1 MRPDPTPACATVE
14 IPVSVPSFSTRV
26 LTEVELRPEK
36 VRKWLADLPLL
47 NTAET
52 GRKLFSTLSIYNRI
66 AIEPATRL
74 ELLELLRYPIRQI
87 ATELEKQFVGPPLP
101 LNEKQKTIA
110 EQCRQ
115 FHLEMAIGYK
125 RYLIDAQMPER
136 AREQE
141 RFRSA
146 AALATQRALR
156 HLSGALLVSFQGYSP
171 YSLGTWQEIHALYR
185 HSESIGSKD
194 LPVDDPEIRALPET
208 SVSHAYKQALLLDL
222 SDPYHLPVM
231 MIGRI
236 YQYLDRW
243 AGLAQV
249 LPPTEHFDPACQFL
263 IDQEVDRSGI
273 IYTVDAKLE
282 HPDHYRLLNTIELAR
297 RIHSHLTAL
306 QNAQEIPADGLS
318 EEFFAASEDV
328 QNLLVRLI
336 QSFGHHPK
344 RNFRRS
350 TRAGSTKVDV
360 ALGLNAINYW
370 VNGGAAFAVSSTFVG
385 PMPQR
390 GQISATNHR
399 RQDIHLPELEFSS
412 WDVIDESAGGLA
424 LGKKGHIVARVRVG
438 EMAAVRPPGNTEW
451 RIGVI
456 RWVKS
461 ASSSDVEFGVQWIA
475 ASAQAVVVKVV
486 TDEGKESDFLPA
498 LLLPEIPTLKQP
510 ASLVTARGIY
520 KPDRVFYLDNGFRL
534 YRVRITKP
542 DEISHSFERFQF
554 SMDAM

>member
-1 MRPDPTPACATVE
+1 VE
-14 IPVSVPSFSTRV
+14 IPVSVPPFSTRV

-36 VRKWLADLPLL
+36 VKQSLADLPLL

-74 ELLELLRYPIRQI
+74 ELLEMLRYPIRQI
-87 ATELEKQFVGPPLP
+87 TTELEKQFVGPPLP
-101 LNEKQKTIA
+101 LAEKQKTIA

-125 RYLIDAQMPER
+125 RYLIDAELPER

-141 RFRSA
+141 RFRGK

-156 HLSGALLVSFQGYSP
+156 HLTGALLVSYQGYSP
-171 YSLGTWQEIHALYR
+171 YPLGTWQEIHALYR
-185 HSESIGSKD
+185 HSETLGTKD
-194 LPVDDPEIRALPET
+194 LLLSDPEIRALPET

-236 YQYLDRW
+236 HQYLDRW
-243 AGLAQV
+243 AGLAKV
-249 LPPTEHFDPACQFL
+249 LPPTEQFDPACQFL
-263 IDQEVDRSGI
+263 IDQQVDRSGI
-273 IYTVDAKLE
+273 IYTADAELE
-282 HPDHYRLLNTIELAR
+282 RPEHYRLLNTVELAR

-318 EEFFAASEDV
+318 KDFFAASDEA

-350 TRAGSTKVDV
+350 TRAGTTKVEV
-360 ALGLNAINYW
+360 ALGLNAVNYW
-370 VNGGAAFAVSSTFVG
+370 INGGAAFVVSSTFVG
-385 PMPQR
+385 PNPQR
-390 GQISATNHR
+390 GQISATKQR
-399 RQDIHLPELEFSS
+399 RQDVHVPDLEFSS
-412 WDVIDESAGGLA
+412 WDVMDESAGGLA

-438 EMAAVRPPGNTEW
+438 EIAAVRPAGDRAW

-461 ASSSDVEFGVQWIA
+461 PSSSSLEFGVQWIA

-498 LLLPEIPTLKQP
+498 LLLPEIPGLKQA